1 MSITR
6 DEVVENRE
14 ANGRLKIQQLRQ
26 QGFPRSNGFR
36 WLVRLAFAAPYV
48 AIALWVNLTGSAISD
63 TPNASLS
70 TRVGGIAWDRVDVAW
85 LEQLYPPLTTILV
98 SIIPGGRL
106 GLAVVGA
113 AVAGGI
119 LHRLLEIMVQRNY
132 PRGTIVLLILAFGAN
147 PLYVYTATENFQGLI
162 TLALFAV
169 GLANTVRFFAWN
181 DTRAGFWAGLLF
193 MLAVLASPAGFFYV
207 VVAILA
213 APFLRL
219 ARREQEGAR
228 AANVLILAYP
238 TIASLLAFAFLEW
251 AFLGQPFNFV
261 ATLVEHDRP
270 FGDVMTTLFTTFN
283 GFLVIAPVLSA
294 WLVALI
300 VRKPGAIII
309 STLVFFGV
317 VANSVLGFLPV
328 NSAGDTFLL
337 MVLMAM
343 VLTPTAKSIPTILL
357 VDVVAVLQMVIAWA
371 AAFNRPIVLEWLH
384 AVGLA

>member
-6 DEVVENRE
+6 EEVRERRETNRS
-14 ANGRLKIQQLRQ
+14 LKIQQLRQ
-26 QGFPRSNGFR
+26 QGFPRSFGMR
-36 WLVRLAFAAPYV
+36 WVVRLAFAAPYI
-48 AIALWVNLTGSAISD
+48 AIALYVNLSGSALAA
-63 TPNASLS
+63 TPNAALAA
-70 TRVGGIAWDRVDVAW
+70 RAADIGWDRVDVAW
-85 LEQLYPPLTTILV
+85 LEQLYPPLTTILA
-98 SIIPGGRL
+98 SLIPGGRL
-106 GLAVVGA
+106 GIAVVGA
-113 AVAGGI
+113 AIAGGV

-132 PRGTIVLLILAFGAN
+132 PRGTVVLLLLAFGAN
-147 PLYVYTATENFQGLI
+147 PLYVYTATENFEGLI
-162 TLALFAV
+162 CLALFAV

-181 DTRAGFWAGLLF
+181 DTQAGFRAGLMF

-228 AANVLILAYP
+228 AANVLILAFP
-238 TIASLLAFAFLEW
+238 TVASLLAFAFLEW

-261 ATLVEHDRP
+261 VTLVQHGRP
-270 FGDVMTTLFTTFN
+270 IAEVMAILFTTFN
-283 GFLVIAPVLSA
+283 GFLVMAPVLSA

-300 VRKPGAIII
+300 VRKPGAILI

-337 MVLMAM
+337 MVLMAI
-343 VLTPTAKSIPTILL
+343 VLIPTAKSLPTILL
-357 VDVVAVLQMVIAWA
+357 VDVVAVLQIVIAWG

-384 AVGLA
+384 AIGLT